1 MLKCAKN
8 QRYKTNVLRYFLAE
22 DLQKMILN
30 IFFNHTAFYLA
41 RKITRKKISFCFF
54 TLCMIC
60 MISFTTFILS
70 GCTEQGPF
78 QNFQSPFVKKDL
90 RLQANQIAEKA
101 NFRLARIKTQ
111 SFVLTTYQKN
121 KEYGQ
126 SSSVHNTEHNSDHNI
141 DHHADTLTIYIEG
154 DGNAWASR
162 RSISEDPTPK
172 NPLALKLA
180 VLDPSPNVAYLA
192 RPCQYTP
199 HDLNRAC
206 TADIWTDSRFSEM
219 VIDNMNQAVEQLKE
233 QYQAKRIQ
241 LVGFSG
247 GAAVAV
253 LIAARRNDVINLKT
267 VAGDLDHQALSGY
280 HKTTPLG
287 NSLNP
292 KAVAY
297 QLIYLPQ
304 YHFAG
309 EKDKTVPPFIAEQF
323 VSEVLNGYN
332 RRYNRSNRDPNNSY
346 SAHSRYIQRRTLHAG
361 RHVKFFM
368 VKGATHHE
376 RWEEIW
382 PNLLKLQ

>member
-1 MLKCAKN
+1 MKKWVS
-8 QRYKTNVLRYFLAE
+8 NVVFKFVIFNLARIITRN
-22 DLQKMILN
+22 KIAILLAN
-30 IFFNHTAFYLA
+30 IFVLNVAMLN
-41 RKITRKKISFCFF
+41 
-54 TLCMIC
+54 
-60 MISFTTFILS
+60 LS

-78 QNFQSPFVKKDL
+78 QSIYQSTFVKKDL

-121 KEYGQ
+121 NPEN
-126 SSSVHNTEHNSDHNI
+126 SADHNT
-141 DHHADTLTIYIEG
+141 DTLTIYIEG

-199 HDLNRAC
+199 QDLNRAC
-206 TADIWTDSRFSEM
+206 TRDIWTDSRFSEM
-219 VIDNMNQAVEQLKE
+219 VIHNMNQAVEQLKE
-233 QYQAKRIQ
+233 QYQTKRIQ

-267 VAGDLDHQALSGY
+267 VAGDLYHQALSGY

-382 PNLLKLQ
+382 PNLLKLNND